1 MESMFNPKAVALIGA
16 TDREGSVGLALLSNL
31 LKSGHNRRLYP
42 VNPNRE
48 RVLGLTC
55 FPTVRDVPDHVELAV
70 IATPARSVPRLVE
83 ECGEAGVDGVVVVSA
98 GFREVG
104 EEGRK
109 LEEEI
114 KKIKDSYGLRILGP
128 NCLGFIRPPVGLN
141 ATFLLKDPEPGQI
154 ALISQSGALGS
165 AILDWAVSAHI
176 GFSMFASLGSMIDI
190 DFGDLIDFLG
200 QDPYTRSI
208 LIYMESVGDAR
219 KFMSAARGFARNK
232 PIIVIKPGR
241 SSAGARAALSHTGSM
256 AGSFEVY
263 SAAFKRV
270 GVVRVDEIQELFN
283 CASVLDSRHLPAGP
297 RLAIITNAGGPGVI
311 ASDKVVEYGGVLANL
326 SEKTIDALNS
336 VLPPYWS
343 RGNPID
349 VLGDADVNRYSNA
362 LKSCLADPNVDGLVT
377 IYTPQGAATPQE
389 LAGEVVNIIKGS
401 ARAKPL
407 LTVWMG
413 GDEVAESRKIFHKN
427 DVPTYDTPEQA
438 VKTYIYMYNYKRSLE
453 LLYETP
459 EDLPIDPSPPK
470 NFLRLMIK
478 KILSEGR
485 VVLTPDE
492 SDRFLDVYGI
502 PRPRGELVTNVNDA
516 VAVASRVGYPVA
528 LKIVSP
534 DIVHKTDVG
543 GVVLDIGSEE
553 ELRVEFPKL
562 IDRFRSM
569 LSSTK
574 KWGVYVQ
581 QMIKPSNYEL
591 IVGSKKDPD
600 FGSVIMFGAGGIAT
614 EVFRD
619 FSIGLPPLN
628 QVLARRLMEETRI
641 HSFLAQGLR
650 GKPPA
655 DLKKLEEFL
664 VRFSNM
670 VVDFPEILE
679 ADINPLIVTDSSAY
693 AVDFRIV
700 LDSEVSDSQ
709 EPYRH
714 LVITPYPTKYIRFW
728 RLRDGRQVLLRPIKP
743 EDEPLEYELIRGLSE
758 ESSKFRFFQ
767 VIREITH
774 EMLVRFCNIDYDR
787 EMAIIAEYN
796 QEGKRRNVGVGR
808 LIIQPD
814 RRKGEF
820 AVLVADDFQG
830 KGLGTKL
837 VDMLIE
843 VAIEKGL
850 ESIYGIILPENI
862 RMIRLCEKL
871 GFDVK
876 YRAGEV
882 YVELKLEPRRGA
894 KKEGGQVTE
903 VSPRDRESREWSAKE
918 APAPREDQK

>member
-1 MESMFNPKAVALIGA
+1 
-16 TDREGSVGLALLSNL
+16 
-31 LKSGHNRRLYP
+31 
-42 VNPNRE
+42 
-48 RVLGLTC
+48 
-55 FPTVRDVPDHVELAV
+55 
-70 IATPARSVPRLVE
+70 
-83 ECGEAGVDGVVVVSA
+83 
-98 GFREVG
+98 
-104 EEGRK
+104 
-109 LEEEI
+109 
-114 KKIKDSYGLRILGP
+114 
-128 NCLGFIRPPVGLN
+128 
-141 ATFLLKDPEPGQI
+141 
-154 ALISQSGALGS
+154 
-165 AILDWAVSAHI
+165 
-176 GFSMFASLGSMIDI
+176 
-190 DFGDLIDFLG
+190 
-200 QDPYTRSI
+200 
-208 LIYMESVGDAR
+208 
-219 KFMSAARGFARNK
+219 
-232 PIIVIKPGR
+232 
-241 SSAGARAALSHTGSM
+241 
-256 AGSFEVY
+256 
-263 SAAFKRV
+263 
-270 GVVRVDEIQELFN
+270 
-283 CASVLDSRHLPAGP
+283 
-297 RLAIITNAGGPGVI
+297 
-311 ASDKVVEYGGVLANL
+311 
-326 SEKTIDALNS
+326 
-336 VLPPYWS
+336 
-343 RGNPID
+343 
-349 VLGDADVNRYSNA
+349 
-362 LKSCLADPNVDGLVT
+362 
-377 IYTPQGAATPQE
+377 
-389 LAGEVVNIIKGS
+389 
-401 ARAKPL
+401 
-407 LTVWMG
+407 
-413 GDEVAESRKIFHKN
+413 
-427 DVPTYDTPEQA
+427 
-438 VKTYIYMYNYKRSLE
+438 
-453 LLYETP
+453 
-459 EDLPIDPSPPK
+459 
-470 NFLRLMIK
+470 
-478 KILSEGR
+478 
-485 VVLTPDE
+485 
-492 SDRFLDVYGI
+492 
-502 PRPRGELVTNVNDA
+502 
-516 VAVASRVGYPVA
+516 
-528 LKIVSP
+528 
-534 DIVHKTDVG
+534 
-543 GVVLDIGSEE
+543 
-553 ELRVEFPKL
+553 
-562 IDRFRSM
+562 
-569 LSSTK
+569 
-574 KWGVYVQ
+574 
-581 QMIKPSNYEL
+581 
-591 IVGSKKDPD
+591 
-600 FGSVIMFGAGGIAT
+600 
-614 EVFRD
+614 
-619 FSIGLPPLN
+619 
-628 QVLARRLMEETRI
+628 MEETRI